1 MIRLWRPAAA
11 SVIARLAASCPRE
24 FSAVVPAVSG
34 LRPVFQLV
42 VGGGPFVG
50 PEQALLVFGQVD
62 GATALLLGPTLLWLF
77 LVFSRRGAR
86 ATTVCGYR
94 LTGLYILAFW
104 LVPCFSDACF
114 PGLGLGLS
122 RLIPLPNIA
131 YRGWARVRYR
141 ARADQHR
148 SATMFRVYYPYQ
160 ILAFLLCNSLLDQAQ
175 RLHSRSLIG
184 ACALMLY
191 TVGIRKDAYTETKK
205 MINKMKK

>member
-62 GATALLLGPTLLWLF
+62 GATALLLGPTLLRLC

-86 ATTVCGYR
+86 ATTLYVYR
-94 LTGLYILAFW
+94 LTGLSVSALRFVCWMRAF
-104 LVPCFSDACF
+104 PA
-114 PGLGLGLS
+114 LGSG
-122 RLIPLPNIA
+122 
-131 YRGWARVRYR
+131 YHV
-141 ARADQHR
+141 
-148 SATMFRVYYPYQ
+148 
-160 ILAFLLCNSLLDQAQ
+160 
-175 RLHSRSLIG
+175 
-184 ACALMLY
+184 LY
-191 TVGIRKDAYTETKK
+191 L
-205 MINKMKK
+205 N